1 MNAKQKNHS
10 IDSLFSFLL
19 LLVFFL
25 FTVFLAKMGSA
36 IYKSGVSHLNE
47 NYTSR
52 TAIAYLTEKVRQH
65 DKSGSIFLT
74 SIEDLPAIAFF
85 DTIEEADG
93 QTGSF
98 LTYVYFSDHAL
109 YELFVRESTVPEKAL
124 GTPIVELSDFEIEEI
139 RETGTAPLLSVT
151 AVSPK
156 GDQLSTLIP
165 LRSQ

>member
-1 MNAKQKNHS
+1 MNTKQKNHS

-25 FTVFLAKMGSA
+25 FTVFLAQMGSA
-36 IYKSGVSHLNE
+36 IYKNGVSHLNE

-74 SIEDLPAIAFF
+74 SVEDLPAIAFF
-85 DTIEEADG
+85 DTIEESDG
-93 QTGSF
+93 QTGAF

-124 GTPIVELSDFEIEEI
+124 GTPIVELSDFKIEEI

-151 AVSPK
+151 AVNPK

>member
-1 MNAKQKNHS
+1 MNTKQKKHS

-25 FTVFLAKMGSA
+25 FTVFLAQMGSA
-36 IYKSGVSHLNE
+36 IYKNGVSHLNE

-74 SIEDLPAIAFF
+74 SVEDLPAIAFF

-98 LTYVYFSDHAL
+98 LTYVYFSDHTL

>member
-1 MNAKQKNHS
+1 MNTKQKNHS

-25 FTVFLAKMGSA
+25 FTVFLAQMGSA
-36 IYKSGVSHLNE
+36 IYKNGVSHLNE